1 MRLHFETTPA
11 ASKSMFE
18 SEELEVY
25 ERQARFDSYIETE
38 RGTWELSSRVL
49 YLIDF
54 GDEL

>member
-18 SEELEVY
+18 SEELEIY

-38 RGTWELSSRVL
+38 RGTCGSLALE
-49 YLIDF
+49 F
-54 GDEL
+54 CT